1 MTNYTNIFGGQN
13 IYPSQLSYRTIVL
26 SANVTLDWPLETSA
40 TTNIV
45 ADIMDVTATSPGL
58 VIRMPDATE
67 ASNGQAALFNNI
79 GANGFVVADN
89 SGNVIC
95 TVASGQTFQV
105 YLTSNAT
112 VNGTWRSFQFGA
124 STSAGN
130 AAALAGAG
138 IKAIATTLNQSSP
151 VTSISTTY
159 TAGAA
164 DRAST
169 IVWTSGNGTLNLTA
183 AATLGNDWF
192 VMVRNNGSGDL
203 TIDPNASEQI
213 NGATTLV
220 LAPGDSAIVVSNG
233 TQFFTIGYGRS
244 ALSTFTLISIN
255 VAGNGNFTLAAN
267 QLGFTAYL
275 FTGVLT
281 GNREIIVP
289 SSVQQYWV
297 TNNTTGSFTLGV
309 RTAGQASP
317 GVLLA
322 QNSRAIFYCD
332 GTNVVDAD
340 TSTVSLPVSIAQ
352 GGTGA
357 TTASGARTALGATS
371 VGDAVFTAA
380 NPTAA
385 QIALDLDP
393 IKGGTY

>member
-1 MTNYTNIFGGQN
+1 MTTYTNVFGGQN
-13 IYPSQLSYRTIVL
+13 IYPSDLSYRAVTL
-26 SANVTLDWPLETSA
+26 SADVTLDWALETA
-40 TTNIV
+40 PTTNVV
-45 ADIMDVTATSPGL
+45 ADIMDVTATSAGFT
-58 VIRMPDATE
+58 IRMPDATE
-67 ASNGQAALFNNI
+67 ASNGQSVLFNNTGSNSFI
-79 GANGFVVADN
+79 VADN

-95 TVASGQTFQV
+95 TINSGQTFQV

-124 STSAGN
+124 STAAAS
-130 AAALAGAG
+130 AAALAGYG
-138 IKAIATTLNQSSP
+138 IKAIAATLNQSSP

-169 IVWTSGNGTLNLTA
+169 IVWTSGVGTLNLTA

-192 VMVRNNGSGDL
+192 VMVRNAGTGGL
-203 TIDPNASEQI
+203 TIDPNGAELI
-213 NGATTLV
+213 NGASTLT
-220 LAPGDSAIVVSNG
+220 LAPGDSAIVVSSG
-233 TQFFTIGYGRS
+233 TQFYTIGFGRS
-244 ALSTFTLISIN
+244 SAYAFTLLSINIAGSGNYTLSTGELN
-255 VAGNGNFTLAAN
+255 Y
-267 QLGFTAYL
+267 TAYI
-275 FTGVLT
+275 FTGALT

-297 TNNTTGSFTLGV
+297 TNDTTGSFTLGI
-309 RTAGQASP
+309 RTSTQSSP

-322 QNSRAIFYCD
+322 QGSRAIFYCD

-340 TSTVSLPVSIAQ
+340 TNTISLPVSIVQ

-371 VGDAVFTAA
+371 VGDAVFIAA
-380 NPTAA
+380 DAAAA

>member
-1 MTNYTNIFGGQN
+1 MTTYTNIFGGQN
-13 IYPSQLSYRTIVL
+13 IYPSQLSYRSVSLT
-26 SANVTLDWPLETSA
+26 ANVTLDWPLETSA

-45 ADIMDVTATSPGL
+45 ADIMDVNATSAGYT
-58 VIRMPDATE
+58 IRMPSAAE
-67 ASNGQAALFNNI
+67 ASTGQSVLFNNT
-79 GANGFVVADN
+79 GANSFSVADN
-89 SGNVIC
+89 SGNAIC
-95 TVASGQTFQV
+95 VVASGQTFQI

-112 VNGTWRSFQFGA
+112 VNGTWQSFQFGA
-124 STSAGN
+124 STSAAS
-130 AAALAGAG
+130 AAALAGYG

-169 IVWTSGNGTLNLTA
+169 IVWTSGTGTLNITA

-192 VMVRNNGSGDL
+192 VMVRNAGTGDL
-203 TIDPNASEQI
+203 TVDPNSSELI
-213 NGATTLV
+213 NGAATLT
-220 LAPGDSAIVVSNG
+220 LSPGDSAIIVSSG
-233 TQFFTIGYGRS
+233 SQFYTVGFGRS
-244 ALSTFTLISIN
+244 ATSTFNLISIN
-255 VAGNGNFTLAAN
+255 VAGSGDYTLSSN
-267 QLGFTAYL
+267 QLGFTAYI
-275 FTGVLT
+275 FTGILT

-289 SSVQQYWV
+289 AAVQQYWV
-297 TNNTTGSFTLGV
+297 TNNTTGSFTLGI
-309 RTAGQASP
+309 RTAAQASP
-317 GVLLA
+317 GVLLN
-322 QNSRAIFYCD
+322 QGSRAIFYCD
-332 GTNVVDAD
+332 GTDVVDAD

-357 TTASGARTALGATS
+357 VTASGARTALGATS

-380 NPTAA
+380 NAAAA

>member
-1 MTNYTNIFGGQN
+1 MTTYTNIFGGQN
-13 IYPSQLSYRTIVL
+13 IYPSQLSYRSVSLT
-26 SANVTLDWPLETSA
+26 ANVTLDWPLETSA

-45 ADIMDVTATSPGL
+45 ADIMDVSANSAGYT
-58 VIRMPDATE
+58 IRMPSAAE
-67 ASNGQAALFNNI
+67 ASNGQSVLFNNT
-79 GANGFVVADN
+79 GANNFSVADN
-89 SGNVIC
+89 GGNAIC
-95 TVASGQTFQV
+95 TVASGQTFQI

-112 VNGTWRSFQFGA
+112 VNGTWQSFQFGA
-124 STSAGN
+124 STSAAS
-130 AAALAGAG
+130 AAALAGYG

-169 IVWTSGNGTLNLTA
+169 IVWTSGIGTLNITA

-192 VMVRNNGSGDL
+192 VMVRNNGTGDL
-203 TIDPNASEQI
+203 TVDPNSSELI
-213 NGATTLV
+213 NGSTTLT
-220 LAPGDSAIVVSNG
+220 LSPGDSAIIVSSG
-233 TQFFTIGYGRS
+233 TQFYTVGFGRS
-244 ALSTFTLISIN
+244 SAYAFNLISIN
-255 VAGNGNFTLAAN
+255 VSGTGNYTLSTAE
-267 QLGFTAYL
+267 LGYTAYI
-275 FTGVLT
+275 FTGTLT

-297 TNNTTGSFTLGV
+297 TNNTTGSFTLGI
-309 RTAGQASP
+309 RTAAQASP

-371 VGDAVFTAA
+371 VGDAVFIAA
-380 NPTAA
+380 NAAAA

>member
-1 MTNYTNIFGGQN
+1 MTTYTNIFGGQN
-13 IYPSQLSYRTIVL
+13 IYPSQLSYRSVSLT
-26 SANVTLDWPLETSA
+26 ANVTLDWPLETSA

-45 ADIMDVTATSPGL
+45 ADIMDVSATSAGYT
-58 VIRMPDATE
+58 IRMPSAAE
-67 ASNGQAALFNNI
+67 ASNGQSVLFNNT
-79 GANGFVVADN
+79 GANNFTVADN
-89 SGNVIC
+89 GGNAIC
-95 TVASGQTFQV
+95 TVASGQTFQI

-112 VNGTWRSFQFGA
+112 VNGTWQAFQFGA
-124 STSAGN
+124 STSAAS
-130 AAALAGAG
+130 AAALAGYG

-151 VTSISTTY
+151 VTSISTNY

-169 IVWTSGNGTLNLTA
+169 IVWTSGIGTLGITA

-192 VMVRNNGSGDL
+192 VMVRNNGTGDL
-203 TIDPNASEQI
+203 TIDPNSSELI
-213 NGATTLV
+213 NGSTTLT
-220 LAPGDSAIVVSNG
+220 LSPGDSAIVVSSG
-233 TQFFTIGYGRS
+233 TQFYTVGFGRS
-244 ALSTFTLISIN
+244 SAYAFNLISIN
-255 VAGNGNFTLAAN
+255 VSGSGNYTLGTSE
-267 QLGFTAYL
+267 LGYTAYI
-275 FTGVLT
+275 FTGTLT

-297 TNNTTGSFTLGV
+297 TNNTSGSFTLGV
-309 RTAGQASP
+309 RTAAQASP
-317 GVLLA
+317 GVLIA

-340 TSTVSLPVSIAQ
+340 TNTVSLPVSIAQ

-371 VGDAVFTAA
+371 VGDAVFIAA
-380 NPTAA
+380 NAAAA

>member
-1 MTNYTNIFGGQN
+1 MTTYTNIFGGST
-13 IYPSQLSYRTIVL
+13 IYPSQVSYRSVSLT
-26 SANVTLDWPLETSA
+26 SNTTLDWALETAA

-45 ADIMDVTATSPGL
+45 ADIMDVNATSAGYT
-58 VIRMPDATE
+58 IRMPSATE
-67 ASNGQAALFNNI
+67 ASTGQATLFNNT
-79 GANGFVVADN
+79 GANSFNVADN
-89 SGNVIC
+89 GGNAIC
-95 TVASGQTFQV
+95 TIASGQTFQI
-105 YLTSNAT
+105 YLTNNAT
-112 VNGTWRSFQFGA
+112 VNGTWQSFQFGA
-124 STSAGN
+124 STSAAS
-130 AAALAGAG
+130 AAALAGYG

-169 IVWTSGNGTLNLTA
+169 IVWTSGSGTLNITA

-192 VMVRNNGSGDL
+192 VMVRNSGTGDL
-203 TIDPNASEQI
+203 TVDPNSSELINSAS
-213 NGATTLV
+213 TLT
-220 LAPGDSAIVVSNG
+220 LSPGDSAIIVSNG
-233 TQFFTIGYGRS
+233 TQFYTVGYGRS
-244 ALSTFTLISIN
+244 AAYAFTLISIDVSGSGN
-255 VAGNGNFTLAAN
+255 YTLSAG
-267 QLGFTAYL
+267 QLGYTAYI
-275 FTGVLT
+275 FTGTLT

-289 SSVQQYWV
+289 SSVSQYWV

-309 RTAGQASP
+309 RTSAQASP
-317 GVLLA
+317 GVLLN

-332 GTNVVDAD
+332 GTNIVDAD

-371 VGDAVFTAA
+371 VGDAVFIAA
-380 NPTAA
+380 NAAAA

>member
-1 MTNYTNIFGGQN
+1 MTTYTNIFGGQN
-13 IYPSQLSYRTIVL
+13 IYPSQLTYRAVTL
-26 SANVTLDWPLETSA
+26 SANTTLDWPLETSA
-40 TTNIV
+40 TTNIA
-45 ADIMDVTATSPGL
+45 ADIMDVTATSAGYA
-58 VIRMPDATE
+58 IRMPSAAE
-67 ASNGQAALFNNI
+67 ASNGQSLLFNNV
-79 GANGFVVADN
+79 GANSFNVADYG
-89 SGNVIC
+89 GNAIC

-124 STSAGN
+124 STAAAS
-130 AAALAGAG
+130 AAALAGYG

-169 IVWTSGNGTLNLTA
+169 IVWTSGTGTLNITA

-192 VMVRNNGSGDL
+192 VMVRNSGTGDL
-203 TIDPNASEQI
+203 TIDPNSSELI
-213 NGATTLV
+213 NGAATLTMS
-220 LAPGDSAIVVSNG
+220 PGDSAIIVSNG
-233 TQFFTIGYGRS
+233 TQFYTVGYGRS
-244 ALSTFTLISIN
+244 ATSTFSLLSID
-255 VAGNGNFTLAAN
+255 VSGSGNYTLATN
-267 QLGFTAYL
+267 QLGYTAYV
-275 FTGVLT
+275 FTGTLT
-281 GNREIIVP
+281 GNREVIVP
-289 SSVQQYWV
+289 ATVSQYWV
-297 TNNTTGSFTLGV
+297 TNNTTGSFTLGI
-309 RTAGQASP
+309 RTAAQASP

-332 GTNVVDAD
+332 GTDVVDAD
-340 TSTVSLPVSIAQ
+340 TNTISLPVTIAQ

-371 VGDAVFTAA
+371 VGDAVFIAA
-380 NPTAA
+380 NPAAA

>member
-1 MTNYTNIFGGQN
+1 MTTYTNIFGGQN
-13 IYPSQLSYRTIVL
+13 IYPSQLSYRAITL

-45 ADIMDVTATSPGL
+45 ADIMDVTASAAGY

-67 ASNGQAALFNNI
+67 ASNGQSALFNNV
-79 GANGFVVADN
+79 GANGYTVADN

-95 TVASGQTFQV
+95 VVASGQTFQV

-112 VNGTWRSFQFGA
+112 VNGTWRAFQFGA
-124 STSAGN
+124 STAAAS
-130 AAALAGAG
+130 AAALAGYG

-151 VTSISTTY
+151 VTTISTAY

-169 IVWTSGNGTLNLTA
+169 IVWTSGIGTLSLTA

-192 VMVRNNGSGDL
+192 VMIRNSGTGDL
-203 TIDPNASEQI
+203 TIDPNASELI

-233 TQFFTIGYGRS
+233 VQFFTVGYGRS
-244 ALSTFTLISIN
+244 ASSSFSLISIN
-255 VAGNGNFTLAAN
+255 ASGSGNLTLSTG
-267 QLGFTAYL
+267 QLGFTAYV
-275 FTGVLT
+275 FTGTLT
-281 GNREIIVP
+281 GNRDIIVP

-297 TNNTTGSFTLGV
+297 TNNTTGSFNLGI

-317 GVLLA
+317 GVLIA
-322 QNSRAIFYCD
+322 QNSRAIFYSD

-340 TSTVSLPVSIAQ
+340 TNTVSLPVSIAQ

-371 VGDAVFTAA
+371 VGDAVFIAA
-380 NPTAA
+380 NPAAA

>member
-1 MTNYTNIFGGQN
+1 MTTYTNVFGGST
-13 IYPSQLSYRTIVL
+13 IYPSQVSYRAVSLTG
-26 SANVTLDWPLETSA
+26 NTTLDWPLETAA

-45 ADIMDVTATSPGL
+45 ADIMDVNATSAGYT
-58 VIRMPDATE
+58 IRMPSAAE
-67 ASNGQAALFNNI
+67 ASTGQAVLFNNT
-79 GANGFVVADN
+79 GSNSFNVADN
-89 SGNVIC
+89 GGNAIC
-95 TVASGQTFQV
+95 TVASGQTFQI

-124 STSAGN
+124 STAAAS
-130 AAALAGAG
+130 AAALAGYG

-169 IVWTSGNGTLNLTA
+169 IVWTSGIGTLGITA

-192 VMVRNNGSGDL
+192 VMVRNSGTGDL
-203 TIDPNASEQI
+203 TIDPNSSELI
-213 NGATTLV
+213 NGATTLT
-220 LAPGDSAIVVSNG
+220 LSPGDSAIVVSNG
-233 TQFFTIGYGRS
+233 AQFYTVGYGRS
-244 ALSTFTLISIN
+244 SAYAFNLISIDISGS
-255 VAGNGNFTLAAN
+255 GNYTLSTN
-267 QLGFTAYL
+267 QLGYTAYI
-275 FTGVLT
+275 FTGALT
-281 GNREIIVP
+281 GNREVIVP
-289 SSVQQYWV
+289 ASVNQYWV
-297 TNNTTGSFTLGV
+297 TNSTTGSFTLGI
-309 RTAGQASP
+309 RTAAQASP

-340 TSTVSLPVSIAQ
+340 TNTISLPVTIAQ

-371 VGDAVFTAA
+371 VGDAVFIAA
-380 NPTAA
+380 NAAAA

>member
-1 MTNYTNIFGGQN
+1 MTTYTNVFGGQN
-13 IYPSQLSYRTIVL
+13 IYPSQLLYRAISL

-45 ADIMDVTATSPGL
+45 ADIMDVTPTAGGFT
-58 VIRMPDATE
+58 IRMPSAAE
-67 ASNGQAALFNNI
+67 GSNGQSALFNNV
-79 GANGFVVADN
+79 GASSFTVADYG
-89 SGNVIC
+89 GNAIC

-124 STSAGN
+124 STAAAS
-130 AAALAGAG
+130 AAALAGYG

-151 VTSISTTY
+151 VTQINTTY

-169 IVWTSGNGTLNLTA
+169 IVWTSGLGTLAITG

-192 VMVRNNGSGDL
+192 VMVRNAGTGDL
-203 TIDPNASEQI
+203 TVDPNSSELI
-213 NGATTLV
+213 NGATTLT
-220 LAPGDSAIVVSNG
+220 LAPGDSAIIVSNG
-233 TQFFTIGYGRS
+233 TQFYTVGYGRS
-244 ALSTFTLISIN
+244 SAYAFTLITIDISGSG
-255 VAGNGNFTLAAN
+255 VYTLATN
-267 QLGFTAYL
+267 ELNYTAYV
-275 FTGVLT
+275 FTGTLT
-281 GNREIIVP
+281 GNREVVVP
-289 SSVQQYWV
+289 SSVQQYWI
-297 TNNTTGSFTLGV
+297 TNNTTGSFTLGI
-309 RTAGQASP
+309 RTAAQASP
-317 GVLLA
+317 GVLIA

-340 TSTVSLPVSIAQ
+340 TNTISLPVTIAQ

-371 VGDAVFTAA
+371 VGDAVFIAA
-380 NPTAA
+380 NPAAA

>member
-1 MTNYTNIFGGQN
+1 
-13 IYPSQLSYRTIVL
+13 
-26 SANVTLDWPLETSA
+26 
-40 TTNIV
+40 
-45 ADIMDVTATSPGL
+45 
-58 VIRMPDATE
+58 
-67 ASNGQAALFNNI
+67 
-79 GANGFVVADN
+79 
-89 SGNVIC
+89 
-95 TVASGQTFQV
+95 VASGQTFQI

-112 VNGTWRSFQFGA
+112 VNGTWQSFQFGA
-124 STSAGN
+124 STSAAS
-130 AAALAGAG
+130 AAALAGYG

-169 IVWTSGNGTLNLTA
+169 IVWTSGSGTLNITA

-192 VMVRNNGSGDL
+192 AMVRNSGTGDL
-203 TIDPNASEQI
+203 TVDPNSSELI
-213 NGATTLV
+213 NGTTTLT
-220 LAPGDSAIVVSNG
+220 LSPGDSAIIVSSG
-233 TQFFTIGYGRS
+233 SQFYTVGFGRS
-244 ALSTFTLISIN
+244 ATSTFSLISID
-255 VAGNGNFTLAAN
+255 VAGSGNYTLSTN
-267 QLGFTAYL
+267 QLGYTAYV

-289 SSVQQYWV
+289 ASVNQYWV
-297 TNNTTGSFTLGV
+297 TNNTTGSFTLGI
-309 RTAGQASP
+309 RTAAQASP
-317 GVLLA
+317 GVLLN
-322 QNSRAIFYCD
+322 QNARAIFYCD

-371 VGDAVFTAA
+371 VGDAVFIAA
-380 NPTAA
+380 NAAAA

>member
-1 MTNYTNIFGGQN
+1 MTTYTNVFGGQN
-13 IYPSQLSYRTIVL
+13 IYPSQLSYRAITL

-45 ADIMDVTATSPGL
+45 ADIMDVTATSAGYT
-58 VIRMPDATE
+58 IRMPSAAE
-67 ASNGQAALFNNI
+67 GSNGQSALFNNI
-79 GANGFVVADN
+79 SANSFNVADN
-89 SGNVIC
+89 GGNVIC

-124 STSAGN
+124 STAAAS
-130 AAALAGAG
+130 AAALAGYG

-151 VTSISTTY
+151 VTQISTTY

-169 IVWTSGNGTLNLTA
+169 IVWTSGLGTLAITA

-192 VMVRNNGSGDL
+192 VMVRNAGTGDL
-203 TIDPNASEQI
+203 TVDPNSSELI
-213 NGATTLV
+213 NGATTLT
-220 LAPGDSAIVVSNG
+220 LAPGDSAIIVSNG
-233 TQFFTIGYGRS
+233 TQFYTVGYGRS
-244 ALSTFTLISIN
+244 SAYAFTLLTIN
-255 VAGNGNFTLAAN
+255 VAGSGNYTLATN
-267 QLGFTAYL
+267 ELNYTAYV
-275 FTGVLT
+275 FTGALT

-289 SSVQQYWV
+289 STVQQYWI

-317 GVLLA
+317 GVLIA

-340 TSTVSLPVSIAQ
+340 TNTISIPVTIAQ

-371 VGDAVFTAA
+371 VGDAVFIAA

>member
-1 MTNYTNIFGGQN
+1 MTTYTNVFGGQN
-13 IYPSQLSYRTIVL
+13 IYPSQLLYRTISL

-45 ADIMDVTATSPGL
+45 ADIMDVTPTAAGFT
-58 VIRMPDATE
+58 IRMPSAAE
-67 ASNGQAALFNNI
+67 GSNGQSALFNNV
-79 GANGFVVADN
+79 GADSFTVADFG
-89 SGNVIC
+89 GNAIC

-112 VNGTWRSFQFGA
+112 VNGTWRAFQFGA
-124 STSAGN
+124 STAAAS
-130 AAALAGAG
+130 AAALAGYG

-169 IVWTSGNGTLNLTA
+169 IVWTSGTGTLNITA

-192 VMVRNNGSGDL
+192 VMVRNAGTGDL
-203 TIDPNASEQI
+203 TVDPNSSELI
-213 NGATTLV
+213 NGAATLT

-233 TQFFTIGYGRS
+233 SQFFTIGYGRS
-244 ALSTFTLISIN
+244 SAYAFTLLTIN
-255 VAGNGNFTLAAN
+255 VSGSGNYTLSSSELN
-267 QLGFTAYL
+267 YTAYV
-275 FTGVLT
+275 FTGTLT

-297 TNNTTGSFTLGV
+297 TNNTTGSFTLGI
-309 RTAGQASP
+309 RTSAQASP
-317 GVLLA
+317 GVLIA

-340 TSTVSLPVSIAQ
+340 TNTISLPVTIAQ

-371 VGDAVFTAA
+371 VGDAVFIAA
-380 NPTAA
+380 NPAAA